1 MRYILS
7 KKKGITTFGY
17 KVMSQ
22 GQKVFIDAQEVD
34 LAQHVKE
41 QANKFCDASAAPC
54 RLLAFQFAEKNN
66 VSIPAPKTLGG
77 TCRAKKMFVF
87 DTFDFSNCN

>member
-54 RLLAFQFAEKNN
+54 RLLAFQFAEKKQRFHSWTKNTGWHLSSYKN
-66 VSIPAPKTLGG
+66 V
-77 TCRAKKMFVF
+77 CF
-87 DTFDFSNCN
+87 